1 MQFQLSVPSPARLA
15 VASFSLWK
23 QEWSLESLQ
32 LSGSR
37 FPELLNNSVGP
48 QNIVPSGKKR
58 SPIKA
63 YTFTEVQN
71 SEFLSYRNY
80 LSVTVLLQHQPELL
94 QKKYQKICKTF
105 YMVSSSIPN
114 ITAGQYLQLRTVT
127 TKKTSVILQ
136 LHLSY

>member
-1 MQFQLSVPSPARLA
+1 M
-15 VASFSLWK
+15 
-23 QEWSLESLQ
+23 ESLQ

-114 ITAGQYLQLRTVT
+114 ITAGQYLQLRMVT
-127 TKKTSVILQ
+127 TEKNSVILQ